1 MAKRL
6 KLKAKIKQKLVAVL
20 LLLVFAFVSSI
31 FISQTGQLKSQSA
44 KLKILD
50 EQIALAN
57 QKNSEL
63 LNEKEKISTDEYK
76 KDIAKTRDGLVFPNE
91 IIFVDSLAVE

>member
-6 KLKAKIKQKLVAVL
+6 KPKIKRKIVAIL

-31 FISQTGQLKSQSA
+31 FISQTKLLLIQDNELQNINKQIEAAKQNKQS
-44 KLKILD
+44 L
-50 EQIALAN
+50 LAEN
-57 QKNSEL
+57 EL
-63 LNEKEKISTDEYK
+63 TVTDEYK

-91 IIFVDSLAVE
+91 LIFVDASAID